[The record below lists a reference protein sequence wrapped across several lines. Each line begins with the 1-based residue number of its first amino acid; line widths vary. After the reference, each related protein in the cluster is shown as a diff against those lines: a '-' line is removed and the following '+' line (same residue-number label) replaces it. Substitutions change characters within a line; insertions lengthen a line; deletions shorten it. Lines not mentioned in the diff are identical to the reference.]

1 MQSLSTKQF
10 DLHHNSLPLSC
21 MIRTLNEASRIGK
34 VLDVVSRLADE
45 IIIVDSGSTDDTV
58 KIAESYGA
66 TVIHQPWLG
75 NGFQKRVGEDACRN
89 DWVLDIDADEVLS
102 DELLASIRKVFS
114 DGLSPV
120 GGYLLKIAFVMPVGA
135 PWLDFSLA
143 RRLKLYR
150 KSVFRSPAHKAWD
163 QPIVP
168 ETVKLPTLD
177 GVILHHS
184 FANLTDLHSKLN
196 RVSTN
201 RAVEGKPRSL
211 NVLRLRVIFLLPL
224 FFLKNYILRGMW
236 RAGTYGFA
244 FALSLAY
251 ARWLRDAKALEI
263 AMIKE
268 CSSDHRNQIL

>member
-1 MQSLSTKQF
+1 MQALSTKPF
-10 DLHHNSLPLSC
+10 DLKHGLLPLSC
-21 MIRTLNEASRIGK
+21 FIRTLNEAGRIGK
-34 VLDVVSRLADE
+34 VLEVVSRLTDE
-45 IIIVDSGSTDDTV
+45 IVIVDSGSTDDTV

-75 NGFQKRVGEDACRN
+75 NGFQKRVGEDAYRN

-102 DELLASIRKVFS
+102 NELVASIRKVFS
-114 DGLSPV
+114 DGLSPI
-120 GGYLLKIAFVMPVGA
+120 GGYFLKIAFVMPVGA
-135 PWLDFSLA
+135 PWIDFSLA
-143 RRLKLYR
+143 RRFKLYR

-163 QPIVP
+163 QPVVSQ
-168 ETVKLPTLD
+168 TVKLPTLD

-184 FANLTDLHSKLN
+184 FASLTDLHSKLN

-201 RAVEGKPRSL
+201 RAVEGKSRSL
-211 NVLRLRVIFLLPL
+211 TMLKFRIIFLLPL

-236 RAGTYGFA
+236 RAGTYGFT

-263 AMIKE
+263 ALIKGE
-268 CSSDHRNQIL
+268 KK